1 MRRKISKALE
11 KWKSDPGRMPLIVNG
26 ARQVGKTYIIR
37 QFGREH
43 YEQMLYLNL
52 EIEEQLCTF
61 LETEISPA
69 KILQY
74 LEAAKGIKVVAG
86 STLIF
91 FDEIQVSERTI
102 TSLKYFCEE
111 MPEHHVIAAGSLLGI
126 AINREKHSFPVGKVR
141 QINMYPL
148 DFEEYLWAMERD
160 LLSEEIRSHYAGD
173 EAMPEALH
181 AVALDYHRQYMIVGG
196 MPAAVS
202 SFVKT
207 GSYHDV
213 QLIQNNIVQQY
224 LADMSKYATTTTSVK
239 IRACYHSIPAQLAKE
254 NNKFQYKIVQR
265 GGTATIFGES
275 IEWLRFAG
283 ILLKCQKLEHGN
295 IPISAY
301 ADLSNFKLYMA
312 DIGMLTLHAAIPL
325 QLLLSPVEVDN
336 IFLGSMAENYVAQAL
351 AAREI
356 DLYYWQSD
364 GKAEIDFVLQTE
376 EGVIPVEVK
385 KGYRNRSRSLTLFAQ
400 RYHSPY
406 AIRISKKNFGY
417 ENNVKSVPLY
427 AVYCICFDDVL
438 ISGLADR

>member
-1 MRRKISKALE
+1 MKRKLSEVLVQ
-11 KWKSDPGRMPLIVNG
+11 WKSDPGRMPLIING

-43 YEQMLYLNL
+43 YEQLLYLNL
-52 EIEEQLCTF
+52 EIEAQFCQF

-69 KILQY
+69 KMLQY
-74 LEAAKGIKVVAG
+74 LEAAKGIRVVAG

-91 FDEIQVSERTI
+91 FDEIQVSERAI
-102 TSLKYFCEE
+102 TSLKYFYEE
-111 MPEHHVIAAGSLLGI
+111 MPQHHVIAAGSLLGI
-126 AINREKHSFPVGKVR
+126 AINREKHSFPVGKVK

-148 DFEEYLWAMERD
+148 DFEEYLWAKERTR
-160 LLSEEIRSHYAGD
+160 LSEEIRAHFASN

-202 SFVKT
+202 SFVKK

-213 QLIQNNIVQQY
+213 QLIQHNIVQQY
-224 LADMSKYATTTTSVK
+224 LADMSKYATPATSVK

-265 GGTATIFGES
+265 GGTATIFGEA

-283 ILLKCQKLEHGN
+283 ILLKCQKLEHGF
-295 IPISAY
+295 IPVSAY
-301 ADLSNFKLYMA
+301 ADLSNFKLYMG

-325 QLLLSPVEVDN
+325 QFLLSPVEVDN
-336 IFLGSMAENYVAQAL
+336 IFLGSMAENYVAQAF

-385 KGYRNRSRSLTLFAQ
+385 KGYRNRSRSLTLFARQ
-400 RYHSPY
+400 YHSPY
-406 AIRISKKNFGY
+406 AIRVSKKNFGF
-417 ENNVKSVPLY
+417 ENEVKSVPLY
-427 AVYCICFDDVL
+427 AAYCI
-438 ISGLADR
+438 

>member
-1 MRRKISKALE
+1 MKRKLSEVLVQ
-11 KWKSDPGRMPLIVNG
+11 WKSDPGRMPLIING

-43 YEQMLYLNL
+43 YEQLLYLNL
-52 EIEEQLCTF
+52 EIEAQFCQF

-69 KILQY
+69 KMLQY
-74 LEAAKGIKVVAG
+74 LEAAKGIRVVAG

-91 FDEIQVSERTI
+91 FDEIQVSERAI
-102 TSLKYFCEE
+102 TSLKYFYEE
-111 MPEHHVIAAGSLLGI
+111 MPQHHVIAAGSLLGI
-126 AINREKHSFPVGKVR
+126 AINREKHSFPVGKVK

-148 DFEEYLWAMERD
+148 DFEEYLWAKERTR
-160 LLSEEIRSHYAGD
+160 LSEEIRAHFASN

-202 SFVKT
+202 SFVKK

-213 QLIQNNIVQQY
+213 QLIQHNIVQQY
-224 LADMSKYATTTTSVK
+224 LADMSKYATPATSVK

-265 GGTATIFGES
+265 GGTATIFGEA

-283 ILLKCQKLEHGN
+283 ILLKCQKLEHGF
-295 IPISAY
+295 IPVSAY
-301 ADLSNFKLYMA
+301 ADLSNFKLYMG

-325 QLLLSPVEVDN
+325 QFLLSPVEVDN
-336 IFLGSMAENYVAQAL
+336 IFLGSMAENYVAQAF

-385 KGYRNRSRSLTLFAQ
+385 KGYRNRSRSLTLFARQ
-400 RYHSPY
+400 YHSPY
-406 AIRISKKNFGY
+406 AIRISKKNFGF
-417 ENNVKSVPLY
+417 ENEVKSVPLY
-427 AVYCICFDDVL
+427 AAYCI
-438 ISGLADR
+438 

>member
-1 MRRKISKALE
+1 MRRKISRALE

-91 FDEIQVSERTI
+91 FDEIQVSERAI

-148 DFEEYLWAMERD
+148 DFEEYLWAMERE

-173 EAMPEALH
+173 ETMPEALH

-213 QLIQNNIVQQY
+213 QLI
-224 LADMSKYATTTTSVK
+224 
-239 IRACYHSIPAQLAKE
+239 
-254 NNKFQYKIVQR
+254 
-265 GGTATIFGES
+265 
-275 IEWLRFAG
+275 
-283 ILLKCQKLEHGN
+283 
-295 IPISAY
+295 
-301 ADLSNFKLYMA
+301 
-312 DIGMLTLHAAIPL
+312 
-325 QLLLSPVEVDN
+325 
-336 IFLGSMAENYVAQAL
+336 
-351 AAREI
+351 
-356 DLYYWQSD
+356 
-364 GKAEIDFVLQTE
+364 
-376 EGVIPVEVK
+376 
-385 KGYRNRSRSLTLFAQ
+385 
-400 RYHSPY
+400 
-406 AIRISKKNFGY
+406 
-417 ENNVKSVPLY
+417 
-427 AVYCICFDDVL
+427 
-438 ISGLADR
+438 